1 MCIEIICISDKMEKV
16 LSLSMRPKSLDEL
29 VGQPKIVSMINNQFE
44 SKRIP
49 HFFLISGNPGTGK
62 TSLARIIAMKLQGTT
77 LVEPMNKYDISEINA
92 SDKNGV
98 DDIRELID
106 RINYKPFKPSIA
118 KVIIMDESHQL
129 TNQAQN
135 ALLKITEDAFDYLYF
150 IFCTSNAT
158 KIIPALKRRAFIIDI
173 SGINDNSVGELLK
186 LAATKCNSD
195 INMNPL
201 KESLLKYE
209 IDSPGLILQAVE
221 KYVGGFTPEEC
232 ILNVD
237 NEELDTKLLCNHIS
251 KGNWTATKNILKH
264 VRKEDV
270 SMVKICVLGYLRVVL
285 LNSDESEPIAKAI
298 KHIGSTSDDLAL
310 FVASIC
316 LGCISIKEKK
326 KN

>member
-1 MCIEIICISDKMEKV
+1 MCIEFILCMNKMEKV

-29 VGQPKIVSMINNQFE
+29 VGQPKIISLINNQFE

-49 HFFLISGNPGTGK
+49 HFFLISGNPGCGK
-62 TSLARIIAMKLQGTT
+62 TTLARIIAMKLQGTT
-77 LVEPMNKYDISEINA
+77 LNEPMNKYDISEINA

-118 KVIIMDESHQL
+118 KVVIMDESHQL

-135 ALLKITEDAFDYLYF
+135 ALLKITEDTFDYLYF
-150 IFCTSNAT
+150 IFCTSNPT

-173 SGINDNSVGELLK
+173 CGINNNSIGELLK
-186 LAATKCNSD
+186 MASVKCDSD
-195 INMNPL
+195 TNMEPL
-201 KESLLKYE
+201 KEALAKYE
-209 IDSPGLILQAVE
+209 IDSPGLILQAAE
-221 KYVGGFTPEEC
+221 KYIGGFTPEEC

-237 NEELDTKLLCNHIS
+237 NSELDTKTLCNSIS
-251 KGNWTATKNILKH
+251 KGNWTIAKGILKH

-270 SMVKICVLGYLRVVL
+270 TMVKICILGYLKVVL
-285 LNSDESEPIAKAI
+285 LNSDDAEPIAKAI
-298 KHIGSTSDDLAL
+298 KHIGSTNDELAV
-310 FVASIC
+310 FVANVCIACIC
-316 LGCISIKEKK
+316 VKEKK

>member
-1 MCIEIICISDKMEKV
+1 MEKV

-29 VGQPKIVSMINNQFE
+29 VGQPKIVSLINNQFE

-77 LVEPMNKYDISEINA
+77 LIEPMNKYDIS

-106 RINYKPFKPSIA
+106 RINYRPFKPSLA

-135 ALLKITEDAFDYLYF
+135 ALLKITEDTFDYLYF
-150 IFCTSNAT
+150 IFCTSNST

-173 SGINDNSVGELLK
+173 CGINNNSIGELLK
-186 LAATKCNSD
+186 MAAVKCDSD
-195 INMNPL
+195 TNMEPL
-201 KESLLKYE
+201 KEALTKYE
-209 IDSPGLILQAVE
+209 IDSPGLILQAAE
-221 KYVGGFTPEEC
+221 KYIGGLTPEEC

-237 NEELDTKLLCNHIS
+237 NSELDTKILCNSIS
-251 KGNWTATKNILKH
+251 KGNWTIAKGILKH

-270 SMVKICVLGYLRVVL
+270 TMVKICILGYLKVVL
-285 LNSDESEPIAKAI
+285 LNADDAEPIANAI
-298 KHIGSTSDDLAL
+298 KHIGSTNDELAV
-310 FVASIC
+310 FIANVCVACIC
-316 LGCISIKEKK
+316 VKEKK

>member
-1 MCIEIICISDKMEKV
+1 MEKV

-29 VGQPKIVSMINNQFE
+29 VGQSKIISLINNQFE

-49 HFFLISGNPGTGK
+49 HFFLISGQPGCGK

-77 LVEPMNKYDISEINA
+77 LNEPMNKYDISEINA

-129 TNQAQN
+129 TTQAQN

-158 KIIPALKRRAFIIDI
+158 KIIPALKRRAYIIDI
-173 SGINDNSVGELLK
+173 QGINDSSISELLK
-186 LAATKCNSD
+186 LVSEKCNSD
-195 INMNPL
+195 IDMEPL
-201 KESLLKYE
+201 KESLIKYE
-209 IDSPGLILQAVE
+209 IDSPGLVLQAAE
-221 KYVGGFTPEEC
+221 KYIGGLTPEEC

-237 NEELDTKLLCNHIS
+237 NSELDTKTLCNSIS
-251 KGNWTATKNILKH
+251 KGNWNSAKSILKH

-270 SMVKICVLGYLRVVL
+270 TMVKICVLGYLKVVL
-285 LNSDESEPIAKAI
+285 LNADDAEPIAKAI
-298 KHIGSTSDDLAL
+298 KHIGSTNDELSV
-310 FVASIC
+310 FVANVC
-316 LGCISIKEKK
+316 LACGSIKEKK